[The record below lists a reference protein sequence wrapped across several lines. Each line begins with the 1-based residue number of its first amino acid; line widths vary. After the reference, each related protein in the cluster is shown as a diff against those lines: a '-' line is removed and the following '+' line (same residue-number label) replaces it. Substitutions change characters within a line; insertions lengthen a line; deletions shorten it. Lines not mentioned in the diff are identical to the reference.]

1 MEQNRNKSWQVS
13 EATANQVRKVD
24 DSLPRV
30 LELIVARNG
39 SFRTDEKWIHLAA
52 EPLIEDGTL
61 IREGSFLIIGK
72 DFEDRLLDL
81 AKSDD
86 RFSKSL
92 VDYRK
97 LMHDRQNQYALT
109 DFEVY
114 DKLKEIKGTDER
126 ILYLCSALS
135 EAMGKLDAALKTTSE
150 LEAKLKEMDFSLSV
164 LESMGDEDENTDS

>member
-1 MEQNRNKSWQVS
+1 MEQNNNKAWQVT
-13 EATANQVRKVD
+13 EAAASQMRKVD

-30 LELIVARNG
+30 LELIVARKG
-39 SFRTDEKWIHLAA
+39 SLRTDERWIHLAA
-52 EPLIEDGTL
+52 EPLIKDGTL
-61 IREGSFLIIGK
+61 IREGSFLSIGK
-72 DFEDRLLDL
+72 DFEDTLLSL
-81 AKSDD
+81 AKNDD
-86 RFSKSL
+86 RFNKSL
-92 VDYRK
+92 LGYRK
-97 LMHDRQNQYALT
+97 LMNDRQNEYALI

-135 EAMGKLDAALKTTSE
+135 EAMGKLDAALQTTSE

>member
-1 MEQNRNKSWQVS
+1 MEQNRNKAWQVT
-13 EATANQVRKVD
+13 EATGSQMHKVD

-30 LELIVARNG
+30 LELIVARKG

-52 EPLIEDGTL
+52 EPLIKDGTL
-61 IREGSFLIIGK
+61 IREGSFLTIGK

>member
-1 MEQNRNKSWQVS
+1 MEQNSNKAWEVT
-13 EATANQVRKVD
+13 EATASQVRRVD

-52 EPLIEDGTL
+52 EPLIKDGTL

-135 EAMGKLDAALKTTSE
+135 EAMGKLDAALQTTSE